1 MLWRVRSTDVAT
13 VPEWVQKFDR
23 HRQAGVRTF
32 ILTFNTNDFV
42 FVPSDPERS
51 SRPVYF
57 LAQKLADEGY
67 TVYGFSLGR
76 GLFSLMPPDARQ
88 RVSMPSEV
96 DGTNPEIVLRWL
108 TRQLQQLE
116 RKVAIIVDY
125 ADHLVPNAQGLTS
138 AVLQPQQLIA
148 LEILHNWA
156 NSDAIRQTDNL
167 VVLFSHENQVHDL
180 LMRSGSGYIVLQIPL
195 PDSRSRLA
203 FLQYLLQ
210 EMRLG
215 QLDSDLTL
223 EEFARI
229 TGGLRLVDIHE
240 LLTFSDSTGEKV
252 TRDMVRERKA
262 ETIRQLCQDLVS
274 VVEPTFGFEEVAGL
288 KHAVDYFQL
297 LTWQIRIGS
306 ENVPQAILLAGVPGC
321 GKSYIVSALGKELG
335 FLVFKLGAIRERWV
349 GASERNLEK
358 VLWVA
363 ETLAPCLIWVDEID
377 QIFGGQRSAGPSADA
392 GTSERLMGRIWDFM
406 GSMKHRG
413 KILWVATT
421 NRPDLLDA
429 ATVDRFQVVIP
440 FLHPTRKEIAALLP
454 VLAKQVNRVLA
465 DDIKPEEIVSV
476 PSLKLPTVRALQEVI
491 GVAGFFADAE
501 SGQPGTPIQQRHLL
515 RAACEFKPNYNPLVH
530 EFIALTA
537 IRMTSFSFL
546 LPWRTFDGRRRPD
559 YELPEYL
566 KGIVDEATGEVDIMA
581 LHRRLAELRRVVDP
595 FSS

>member
-1 MLWRVRSTDVAT
+1 MLRRTRQTDVAT
-13 VPEWVQKFDR
+13 VPEWVQQFDR
-23 HRQAGVRTF
+23 HRQAGVRAF

-76 GLFSLMPPDARQ
+76 GLFSLMPPNARQ
-88 RVSMPSEV
+88 RVSMPNEV
-96 DGTNPEIVLRWL
+96 DEMNLEIVLRWL

-138 AVLQPQQLIA
+138 AVLQPQQLVA

-167 VVLFSHENQVHDL
+167 VILLSHENQVHDL

-195 PDSRSRLA
+195 PDSRLRLA
-203 FLQYLLQ
+203 FLQHLLQ
-210 EMRLG
+210 EMMLG
-215 QLDSDLTL
+215 QLDDDLTL

-240 LLTFSDSTGEKV
+240 LLTFSDSTGQKV
-252 TRDMVRERKA
+252 NRDMVRERKA
-262 ETIRQLCQDLVS
+262 DTIRQLCQDLIF

-288 KHAVDYFQL
+288 QHAVDYFKWL
-297 LTWQIRIGS
+297 VWQVRLGS

-349 GASERNLEK
+349 GASERNLER

-377 QIFGGQRSAGPSADA
+377 QILGGQRSAGPSADA
-392 GTSERLMGRIWDFM
+392 GTSERLMGRIWEFM
-406 GSMKHRG
+406 GSMRHRG
-413 KILWVATT
+413 KIMWVATT

-440 FLHPTRKEIAALLP
+440 FLHPTRKEIVALLP
-454 VLAKQVNRVLA
+454 VLAKQVGRVLA
-465 DDIKPEEIVSV
+465 DDIDPEVISSV
-476 PSLKLPTVRALQEVI
+476 PSLRLPTVRALQEVI
-491 GVAGFFADAE
+491 AVSGFFADAE
-501 SGQPGTPIQQRHLL
+501 SGQPGTPIRQRHLL
-515 RAACEFKPNYNPLVH
+515 RAAQEFKPNYNPLVH

-546 LPWRTFDGRRRPD
+546 LPWRTFNGRRAD
-559 YELPEYL
+559 YELPDYL

-581 LHRRLAELRRVVDP
+581 LHRRLSELRRIVDP
-595 FSS
+595 FSIS

>member
-1 MLWRVRSTDVAT
+1 MLRWMRHTDVVTA
-13 VPEWVQKFDR
+13 PEWVQKFDR
-23 HRQAGVRTF
+23 HRQAGVRAF

-42 FVPSDPERS
+42 FVPSEPERS
-51 SRPVYF
+51 SRPIYF

-67 TVYGFSLGR
+67 AVYGFSFGR
-76 GLFSLMPPDARQ
+76 GLFSLMPPNARQ
-88 RVSMPSEV
+88 RLSMPNEI
-96 DGTNPEIVLRWL
+96 DGTNPELVLRWL

-116 RKVAIIVDY
+116 RKVAVIVDY

-138 AVLQPQQLIA
+138 AVLQPQQLVA
-148 LEILHNWA
+148 LEILHGWA

-167 VVLFSHENQVHDL
+167 VILLSHENQVHDL

-195 PDSRSRLA
+195 PDFRSRLA
-203 FLQYLLQ
+203 FVQHLLQ
-210 EMRLG
+210 EMRIG
-215 QLDSDLTL
+215 QLEDDLAI
-223 EEFARI
+223 EEFAHI

-240 LLTFSDSTGEKV
+240 LLTFSDSTGQKV

-262 ETIRQLCQDLVS
+262 DTIRQLCQDLVS
-274 VVEPTFGFEEVAGL
+274 VVEPTCGFEGVAGL
-288 KHAVDYFQL
+288 QHAVEYFRWL
-297 LTWQIRIGS
+297 VWQVRSGS

-335 FLVFKLGAIRERWV
+335 FLVFKLGTIRERWV
-349 GASERNLEK
+349 GASERNLER

-363 ETLAPCLIWVDEID
+363 ETLAPVLIWVDEID
-377 QIFGGQRSAGPSADA
+377 QTFGGQRSAAPSADA
-392 GTSERLMGRIWDFM
+392 GTSERLIGRIWDFM
-406 GSMKHRG
+406 GSMRYRG

-454 VLAKQVNRVLA
+454 ILAKQVGRVLA
-465 DDIKPEEIVSV
+465 EDIDSDKIASI
-476 PSLKLPTVRALQEVI
+476 PSLRLPTVRALQEVI
-491 GVAGFFADAE
+491 GVAGVFADAE
-501 SGQPGTPIQQRHLL
+501 TGQPGTTIHQRHLL
-515 RAACEFKPNYNPLVH
+515 RAAHEFKPNYNPLVH

-537 IRMTSFSFL
+537 IRMTSFNFL
-546 LPWRTFDGRRRPD
+546 LPWRTFDGRRRTD

-566 KGIVDEATGEVDIMA
+566 KGIVDETSGEVDLMA
-581 LHRRLAELRRVVDP
+581 LHRRLSELRRVVDP